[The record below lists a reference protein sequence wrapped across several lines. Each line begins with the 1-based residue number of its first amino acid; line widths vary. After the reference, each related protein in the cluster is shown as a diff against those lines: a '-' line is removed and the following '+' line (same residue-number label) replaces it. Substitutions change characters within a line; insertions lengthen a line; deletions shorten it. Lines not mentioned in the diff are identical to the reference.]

1 MTIINI
7 NKIYLTIIWLHL
19 VIFKTQKTFIS
30 PNLQAYSNKYGWDT
44 LFLTSKSFKISSNFR
59 FYLVILINFL
69 THLII
74 FKLVIETNQKT

>member
-30 PNLQAYSNKYGWDT
+30 PNLQAYYRKNIKGFHTIPY
-44 LFLTSKSFKISSNFR
+44 F
-59 FYLVILINFL
+59 
-69 THLII
+69 II
-74 FKLVIETNQKT
+74 FLLY

>member
-30 PNLQAYSNKYGWDT
+30 PNLQAYLNILNELIEYDFHYT
-44 LFLTSKSFKISSNFR
+44 FLKIFLVVKDNF
-59 FYLVILINFL
+59 FFNL
-69 THLII
+69 T
-74 FKLVIETNQKT
+74 